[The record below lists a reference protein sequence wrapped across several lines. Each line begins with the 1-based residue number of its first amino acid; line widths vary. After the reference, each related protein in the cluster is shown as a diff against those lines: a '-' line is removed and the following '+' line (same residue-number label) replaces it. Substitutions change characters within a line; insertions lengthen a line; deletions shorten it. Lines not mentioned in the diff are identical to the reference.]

1 MKEKQERTMYEVKIQ
16 RIIDHETSRAI
27 TRNLSIRV

>member
-1 MKEKQERTMYEVKIQ
+1 MKEKEERTMYEAKIQ
-16 RIIDHETSRAI
+16 RIIDPETSRAI